1 MPLQV
6 RTNQRLSIDHV
17 FPSRFL
23 PVLTIL
29 TFSASLHHEDDDIV
43 DGASVRWCIN
53 YGEAENIQLCL
64 ITLPKPA
71 STIEGRPAFRRDTC
85 PGLFLYAED
94 LFTRMT
100 SGCRPYKAPLPTL
113 FNGQPD
119 RLRETLATSPPAHLR
134 VEEGKIYI

>member
-1 MPLQV
+1 MP
-6 RTNQRLSIDHV
+6 TLS
-17 FPSRFL
+17 L
-23 PVLTIL
+23 
-29 TFSASLHHEDDDIV
+29 SASLHHEDDNIV

-94 LFTRMT
+94 LFTKMA

-113 FNGQPD
+113 FNNQPD

-134 VEEGKIYI
+134 VEEGNSILKHVKRLIKILPT